1 MWFIF
6 QFQKNE
12 VFAKNN
18 ISFLT
23 YLLISFLVTIT
34 SCKKSETTLFK
45 QLSASKTNIHF
56 SNDITETEDFNILN
70 FHYIY
75 NGGGV
80 GVGDFNNDGFQD
92 LVFTG
97 NQVASKLYLNKQNL
111 TFEDITEKSNFQS
124 KGWATGVSIVDINGD
139 GWQDIYISVGGF
151 QCDGNCN
158 NQLFINQGLDE
169 NGLPTFVEKAAEYG
183 LDDGLYT
190 QQTAFFDYDLDGDL
204 DVYLLHNVI
213 DKRDKNVPSEK
224 RFINE
229 KSIDQLL
236 ENNGK
241 GQFVN
246 VSDTLGITERG
257 YGLGITINDFNGDN
271 LPDIYVANDFLSD
284 DLLYLNNG
292 FVQEDEQHHLGFT
305 EVSKTKL
312 KHTSYNAMGID
323 AADVNGDALPD
334 IFVLDMLPDYNERQ
348 KTMLGFMNYNKYLL
362 ALRQGYSP
370 QYIRNT
376 LQLHNGFLNGEML
389 PFSEVGYM
397 AGVYKTDW
405 SWTPLLADF
414 DNDGDRDLFVSNGYG
429 KDITDLDFIN
439 YSSQL
444 SPFGTKEM
452 QEKELYEAVKKMQPI
467 TMPNYIFENQSTGE
481 TVKFQNQQNKW
492 IAKENSISNGA
503 VYADLDNDGDLDLV
517 VNNIDTKAFIME
529 NQTNQQFQNNYLKI
543 KLKGTKQN
551 PNAIGSKIEV
561 WTNGNVQ
568 SFYQSP
574 IRGYLSSVENIA
586 HFGLGKNQ
594 IIDSIKMVWFDG
606 QEQLLKNVATNQL
619 LQISIK
625 NATRNPITLQNVPA
639 TFFSQVT
646 DLQLQYEENQHL
658 DFDAQPLLLHQHS
671 RQGPCLASAKLDGEN
686 SEVLFIGGAKG
697 FHSKLVFKNAN
708 DSYRTQ
714 NLSNPKHEDTD
725 AIFFDLDNDGD
736 LDLYVVSGSTEYRE
750 GSTEY
755 RDRIYI
761 NDGKGNFE
769 LSINH
774 TDFPEVS
781 GSCVVATDFDKDGD
795 TDLFIGGRV
804 SPQNYP
810 KIPQSY
816 LLENQNGKFKDI
828 TPKALKNV
836 GMVTDAVW
844 SDYDKNGYQ
853 DLIVVGEFIPITIFK
868 NENGKIPN
876 SSFQIPNS
884 AGLWNCI
891 EVADLDNDGDD
902 DYVLGNLGENSRF
915 QASVDEPL
923 ALYTKD
929 FDNNGSLDPLVGQFF
944 PNQKGD
950 RKNYPIHTRDDVMK
964 QIVVVKN
971 RYVKYAAFGQVTF
984 AELLKKD
991 FNSNDFL
998 KANHLKTSILINKSQ
1013 GNFELKPLPQS
1024 AQYAPI
1030 QSVFI
1035 DDFNNDNQTDILLSG
1050 NDYHA
1055 ERNNGRYDA
1064 FNGLLLLGNGKGDFK
1079 TVRTSESGFYV
1090 PNDGRDIVKWND
1102 RIVVGQNAGEI
1113 LMFELNTSTN
1123 ELN

>member
-1 MWFIF
+1 M
-6 QFQKNE
+6 
-12 VFAKNN
+12 FAKNY
-18 ISFLT
+18 ISILT
-23 YLLISFLVTIT
+23 YLLISLLVTIT
-34 SCKKSETTLFK
+34 ACKKSQNTLFK
-45 QLSASKTNIHF
+45 KLSASKTNIHF

-97 NQVASKLYLNKQNL
+97 NQVASKIYLNKQNL
-111 TFEDITEKSNFQS
+111 TFEDITEKSDFQS
-124 KGWATGVSIVDINGD
+124 KGWATGVSIVDINAD

-158 NQLFINQGLDE
+158 NQLFIHQGLDK
-169 NGLPTFVEKAAEYG
+169 NGMPTFVEKAAEYG

-190 QQTAFFDYDLDGDL
+190 QQAAFFDYDLDGDL

-229 KSIDQLL
+229 KSIDFLL

-241 GQFVN
+241 GQFAN

-292 FVQEDEQHHLGFT
+292 FIEKGNRQHLGFT
-305 EVSKTKL
+305 EVSRTKL

-362 ALRQGYSP
+362 ALRQGYSA

-376 LQLHNGFLNGEML
+376 LQIHNGFLNGEML
-389 PFSEVGYM
+389 PFSEVGYL
-397 AGVYKTDW
+397 ADVYKTDW

-467 TMPNYIFENQSTGE
+467 TMPNYIFENQSTSE
-481 TVKFQNQQNKW
+481 TVKFQNQQNRW
-492 IAKENSISNGA
+492 ITKENSISNGA

-517 VNNIDTKAFIME
+517 VNNIDAKAFIME
-529 NQTNQQFQNNYLKI
+529 NQSDKQLQNNYLKI

-561 WTNGNVQ
+561 WTDRNVQ

-574 IRGYLSSVENIA
+574 VRGYLSSVENIA
-586 HFGLGKNQ
+586 HFGLGKSTKV
-594 IIDSIKMVWFDG
+594 DSIKMVWFNG
-606 QEQLLKNVATNQL
+606 QEQILKNVATNQL
-619 LQISIK
+619 LQISIENAIK
-625 NATRNPITLQNVPA
+625 NAIAQQNVPA
-639 TFFSQVT
+639 TFFSKST
-646 DLQLQYEENQHL
+646 DLPLQHEENYHL
-658 DFDAQPLLLHQHS
+658 DFDAQPLLFRQHS

-697 FHSKLVFKNAN
+697 FHSRLVFKNKN
-708 DSYRTQ
+708 GTYRTQ
-714 NLSNPKHEDTD
+714 NLPNSEHEDTD
-725 AIFFDLDNDGD
+725 AIFFDLENDGD
-736 LDLYVVSGSTEYRE
+736 LDLYVVSGGTEFQE
-750 GSTEY
+750 NATELQ
-755 RDRIYI
+755 DRIYI
-761 NDGKGNFE
+761 NDGKNNFKK
-769 LSINH
+769 STINNL
-774 TDFPEVS
+774 PKNS
-781 GSCVVATDFDKDGD
+781 GSCVIATDFDKDGD

-804 SPQNYP
+804 SPRNYP
-810 KIPQSY
+810 KIPQSF
-816 LLENQNGKFKDI
+816 LLENQNGQFKDI
-828 TPKALKNV
+828 TPKALINV

-853 DLIVVGEFIPITIFK
+853 DLIIVGEFMPITIFK
-868 NENGKIPN
+868 NEKGIVNYQLSIIN
-876 SSFQIPNS
+876 SD
-884 AGLWNCI
+884 GMWNCI
-891 EVADLDNDGDD
+891 EVADLDNDGDE
-902 DYVLGNLGENSRF
+902 DYVLGNLGKNSHF
-915 QASVDEPL
+915 QASANEPL

-929 FDNNGSLDPLVGQFF
+929 FDNNGSFDPLVGQFF
-944 PNQKGD
+944 PNQKGE
-950 RKNYPIHTRDDVMK
+950 RKNYPVHTRDDIMK

-984 AELLKKD
+984 AELLKTD
-991 FNSNDFL
+991 LNSNDFL
-998 KANHLKTSILINKSQ
+998 QANHLKTSILINKSK
-1013 GNFELKPLPQS
+1013 GEFDLKSLPQT

-1030 QSVFI
+1030 QSILI
-1035 DDFNNDNQTDILLSG
+1035 DDFNNDNQADILLSG

-1064 FNGLLLLGNGKGDFK
+1064 FNGLLLLGNGKGEFK

-1102 RIVVGQNAGEI
+1102 RIVVGQNDGEI
-1113 LMFELNTSTN
+1113 LMFEY
-1123 ELN
+1123 